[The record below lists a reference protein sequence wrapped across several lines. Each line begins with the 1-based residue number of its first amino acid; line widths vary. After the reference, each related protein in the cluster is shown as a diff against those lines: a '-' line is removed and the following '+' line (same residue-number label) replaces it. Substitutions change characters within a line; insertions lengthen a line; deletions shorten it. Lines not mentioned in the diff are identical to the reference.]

1 MNTDDN
7 LKEEHKRI
15 FSKKLNYYMQLN
27 HKQQDDIVN
36 DLGINKST
44 ISTWCRGIKM
54 PRVNAIQLLADYF
67 GVSIANFLVDETSN
81 VSNNPNR
88 NKLTIN
94 QQELFDTIVQLDD
107 DKIRL
112 AIRILH
118 SILDEK
124 D

>member
-67 GVSIANFLVDETSN
+67 GVSIADFLVDETSN